1 MRVHVVVGQLQ
12 TDWDPAGNAAR
23 TTTFLRNETG
33 PGALVVLPEA
43 MLSGYDDDL
52 SGLAALDEGELAAG
66 VEAVAAAAR
75 AQRVHVLCG
84 TLWPVGGAW
93 FNTALYF
100 GPDGERW
107 MYRKVNLATHERG
120 RLHAGDTLPLLR
132 LPQPPEPIPPDPG
145 PAVPHPARLARTVRS
160 ATAAAL
166 THPDPGGASMLA
178 GGAVAIGVQLCRE
191 LRYPEQWHVL
201 ARRGASLLAYLTYAA
216 NPSIPAGVWRSHLVS
231 RAAETQR
238 FVVAAN
244 VASPTQH
251 CPSMIISPRGEVL
264 AESAA
269 GAQAAQS
276 QVLRADLDLGEVS
289 DRVLSQQRADV
300 VGISY
305 LGAAEEAPNVVPST
319 VL

>member
-1 MRVHVVVGQLQ
+1 MPVHVVVGQLQ
-12 TDWDPAGNAAR
+12 IDWDPAGNAAR

-52 SGLAALDEGELAAG
+52 SGLAALDEGELATS

-75 AQRVHVLCG
+75 ERQVHVLCG
-84 TLWPVGGAW
+84 SLWPDDGAW

-100 GPDGERW
+100 GPRGERW

-120 RLHAGDTLPLLR
+120 RLRAGDALPLLR
-132 LPQPPEPIPPDPG
+132 LP
-145 PAVPHPARLARTVRS
+145 
-160 ATAAAL
+160 
-166 THPDPGGASMLA
+166 A

-191 LRYPEQWHVL
+191 LRYPEQWHVV
-201 ARRGASLLAYLTYAA
+201 ARSGASLIAYLTYAA
-216 NPSIPAGVWRSHLVS
+216 NPAIPAGVWRSHLVS

-244 VASPTQH
+244 VASPLQH

-264 AESAA
+264 AESAP
-269 GAQAAQS
+269 GAQAAQP
-276 QVLRADLDLGEVS
+276 QVLRAELDLGEVS

-300 VGISY
+300 VGVSY
-305 LGAAEEAPNVVPST
+305 PAAAQEMLAEEAPGRLPT
-319 VL
+319 Q